1 MMNNWI
7 DAEKIVESFMW
18 YSFSKLKDE
27 QIEENLMNYK
37 EEMKKS
43 LYKKLKKENPLPDFQ
58 DEVLVMKREQEI
70 KKEVEKNE
78 NLFMDTMV
86 SKLKFGKEDWK
97 NILGIMV

>member
-43 LYKKLKKENPLPDFQ
+43 
-58 DEVLVMKREQEI
+58 
-70 KKEVEKNE
+70 
-78 NLFMDTMV
+78 
-86 SKLKFGKEDWK
+86 
-97 NILGIMV
+97 

>member
-1 MMNNWI
+1 
-7 DAEKIVESFMW
+7 
-18 YSFSKLKDE
+18 
-27 QIEENLMNYK
+27 
-37 EEMKKS
+37 
-43 LYKKLKKENPLPDFQ
+43 
-58 DEVLVMKREQEI
+58 MKREQEI